1 MTNNTKTELVNMYS
15 LSETRPKLQEY
26 IISRDQYLDLFD
38 SQFEEERVLCLTG
51 VEGVGITSALALFAR
66 RHGENCASYFNN
78 GWSRHLLST
87 RTIVNSLLK
96 QLSFYT
102 KVELNPGDEE
112 VTLSNCIYRLSKQT
126 KNNKNK
132 YLYFVLDGFASI
144 PPEYVDSIKV
154 LLAPLFGLENGRF
167 LFSGDR
173 DAIKPLLPDGI
184 PVKQTNE
191 MLRFQKNDVEDYLRR
206 VVPGL
211 SNETIGTIYDL
222 SGKGLARNLV
232 ILTEKLKKDGVD
244 KILSYYRD
252 DVEDFYEDDY
262 NWIDNQKDEKL
273 TMVMALLAYSELPQS
288 RQSIM
293 RTLDLTEAAI
303 ADLLG
308 RGKEY
313 IEEKDNLITLKSD
326 DYRKYLRIRL
336 SHMKTNIELLLI
348 DMMEKWGK
356 AEDQFLYLPAL
367 YKHVKDNKQLVA
379 YLTSDNVQH
388 YLENK
393 MSQAALNEQCEYGFN
408 ACNDF
413 DSQAAAYFRFAINR
427 SVSREIEKNELSD
440 SEIEALIAIGDEEQ
454 AFDLTQ
460 NVFLLEERLK
470 CLLIIAQS
478 GRHLSEA
485 MSEEIDIQITTLAD
499 TIDFEHIPDKALE
512 LAKLMLPVKLEKALE
527 IIDKVARVTK
537 DRQQIDRLYTAI
549 SLSYNYEGRID
560 GANSTKADIVCTRIS
575 DEGLRKMA
583 TVMKSIMKDSTAKQV
598 VAKMK
603 ELPTASSQL
612 YFLSY
617 WIPDHKERED
627 IGFAVEY
634 AVKLTIDTSTNTMPK
649 VSFLRQFCKPLA
661 DMIKEQVKTVVG
673 LLDAVM
679 ANIKYPTVEYVKLQI
694 LVISALKKFDKSEAK
709 NRLEDLYLEI
719 SELKDKALQ
728 AHCKALLLRDY
739 ELLGEKKDVEE
750 WMMPAFKLQDDI
762 TDDITEILGSSAYH
776 LKVVE
781 GPIKA
786 LVCTAPSFIKDV
798 IDNMNTDERRN
809 RAFLLAA
816 TEYVKQ
822 ADVKKFDWK
831 YFIKLF
837 RGITYDKTELYKPLI
852 ELVQKITE
860 AEKDTTLYD
869 AVKKNYDI
877 FKEIEQADAQCYV
890 FATLYVWICQNY
902 EDEKFRQVVKED
914 LNTMWEKI
922 NIPWLKVNTGYEIAK
937 VLSKI
942 SMKTEAREYVAKT
955 TAIRTNQLLSSYSC
969 IAAYTESMSLYVH
982 SLGILIRSGL
992 CTDEDL
998 DQIKTLMA
1006 YDESDGEC
1014 MILWARIA
1022 LEYYGVNN
1030 IEMFNNILN
1039 RYVSKPIDQYSKY
1052 YQKRIL
1058 YHISPALYL
1067 CSQALL
1073 YDRLKDYDSFFQN
1086 ACLENIARYILTK
1099 YPYPEYTSSREI
1111 QAQISMEKKDYDLLL
1126 NLMAHTTDENFIFD
1140 YTDIIAKAIK
1150 RDSNRTLSR
1159 EIQNVLWNNLN
1170 KVVLERLP
1178 MKGGIQHDGYRIA
1191 CKAIIDGSRSGG
1203 ITNSNG
1209 LKSEIE
1215 SIPNVADQAFLY
1227 AHVAG
1232 YLKKVSER
1240 AEFIDLAVQKTE
1252 DICYTFDKFN
1262 RYGICL
1268 QEAFLAANSKTRGIA
1283 QKVMGS
1289 LKSDGN
1295 GSYGDY
1301 QRMIDLVRDHDAE
1314 LAENMLEMVDD
1325 DPARLHYKKRL
1336 KDRMASN
1343 KKIEAARNDFGQVV
1357 RLTNDEQMRF
1367 FERQMECLIKRKNVV
1382 RDVNSTQSIMTK
1394 IYENSITE
1402 MQNAVLFFMENLFEK
1417 NLVSRKYRI
1426 LLREVHCAIIYNLK
1440 LVLAIAS
1447 GTKVKL
1453 ERVNRI
1459 MNELSDNNESMI
1471 QVGEGNKGIKQLVDW
1486 YKEHSC
1492 DIVRIIDP
1500 YFHAEDLFIIKALM
1514 DINNDL
1520 KCSILTNNDRQDG
1533 LNEVFQNGWN
1543 AISAELTGR
1552 IEIKSCCYE
1561 SDGKAPFHDRWWLL
1575 YDADKDRYFGK
1586 RLASVSTLGSRIS
1599 EISDMDENAMESAMK
1614 VWERFFHNMVPKYE
1628 ERKIKYE
1635 ETKLR

>member
-1 MTNNTKTELVNMYS
+1 MYS
-15 LSETRPKLQEY
+15 LSETKPKLREDM
-26 IISRDQYLDLFD
+26 ISRDQYLDLLEG
-38 SQFEEERVLCLTG
+38 QFEEERVLCLTG
-51 VEGVGITSALALFAR
+51 IEGVGVTSTLALFAR

-78 GWSRHLLST
+78 GWSRHLLNA
-87 RTIVNSLLK
+87 RTIVSSLLK

-102 KVELNPGDEE
+102 KENLNSGEDET
-112 VTLSNCIYRLSKQT
+112 TLSNSIYKLSKQT
-126 KNNKNK
+126 KNKSIK
-132 YLYFVLDGFASI
+132 YLYFVLDGFYSI
-144 PPEYVDSIKV
+144 PPEYVDSIKQ
-154 LLAPLFGLENGRF
+154 LLAPLFSLENGRF

-173 DAIKPLLPDGI
+173 DDIKQLLPEGI
-184 PVKQTNE
+184 PVKQSNE
-191 MLRFQKNDVEDYLRR
+191 ILRFQKNDVEGYLER
-206 VVPGL
+206 VKPGL
-211 SNETIGTIYDL
+211 SQDMKDAIYDL
-222 SGKGLARNLV
+222 SGKGLARNLI
-232 ILTEKLKKDGVD
+232 ILTEKLKKDGEE
-244 KILSYYRD
+244 KINIYYRNE
-252 DVEDFYEDDY
+252 VEDFYEEDY
-262 NWIDNQKDEKL
+262 NWIEDQKDENL
-273 TMVMALLAYSELPQS
+273 TMMMALLTYSELPQN
-288 RQSIM
+288 RQSVM
-293 RTLDLTEAAI
+293 RTLNLNEKATSDLIEQCK
-303 ADLLG
+303 D
-308 RGKEY
+308 Y
-313 IEEKDNLITLKSD
+313 IEEKENLISLKSD
-326 DYRKYLRIRL
+326 DFRKYLRVRL
-336 SHMKTNIELLLI
+336 SHLKTNIELLLI
-348 DMMEKWGK
+348 DMIEKWGK

-388 YLENK
+388 YLEDK

-413 DSQAAAYFRFAINR
+413 ETQAAAYFRFAINR

-440 SEIEALIAIGDEEQ
+440 SEIEALIATGDDEQ
-454 AFDLTQ
+454 AFNLTQ

-470 CLLIIAQS
+470 CLLIIAQA
-478 GRHLSEA
+478 GKHLSDA
-485 MSEEIDIQITTLAD
+485 MSEEIDTQIMTLAD

-527 IIDKVARVTK
+527 IIDKVAKVSK
-537 DRQQIDRLYTAI
+537 NRQQIDRLYTAI
-549 SLSYNYEGRID
+549 SLSYNYEGKID
-560 GANSTKADIVCTRIS
+560 NANSAKTDIVCTKIS

-583 TVMKSIMKDSTAKQV
+583 TVMKSIMKDSTAEQV

-612 YFLSY
+612 YFLSF

-627 IGFAVEY
+627 ICFAVEY
-634 AVKLTIDTSTNTMPK
+634 AVRLTIDTSTNSMPK

-661 DMIKEQVKTVVG
+661 KMDQGQVKTVIG
-673 LLDAVM
+673 LLDAVVT
-679 ANIKYPTVEYVKLQI
+679 NIKYPTVEYVKLQI
-694 LVISALKKFDKSEAK
+694 LIISAVTKFDKDDAK

-719 SELKDKALQ
+719 TELNDKALQ

-739 ELLGEKKDVEE
+739 ELLGKKKDVEE

-762 TDDITEILGSSAYH
+762 TNDVTVILENSAYH

-786 LVCTAPSFIKDV
+786 LVCSAPSFINDV
-798 IDNMNTDERRN
+798 INKMNTEERKA

-822 ADVKKFDWK
+822 ADVINLDWK
-831 YFIKLF
+831 YFVKLF
-837 RGITYDKTELYKPLI
+837 QGSTYDRTELYKPLI

-860 AEKDTTLYD
+860 VTEKDTILYD
-869 AVKKNYDI
+869 SVKKYYDL

-890 FATLYVWICQNY
+890 FATLYVWISQY
-902 EDEKFRQVVKED
+902 FEDEDFKLVVKGD
-914 LNTMWEKI
+914 LNAMWNKI

-942 SMKTEAREYVAKT
+942 SMKSEAREYVAKT
-955 TAIRTNQLLSSYSC
+955 AKIRTNQLLSSYSC
-969 IAAYTESMSLYVH
+969 IAAYTESMNLYVH

-1006 YDESDGEC
+1006 YDESNGEC

-1022 LEYYGVNN
+1022 LEYYGVND
-1030 IEMFNNILN
+1030 IERFNNILN
-1039 RYVSKPIDQYSKY
+1039 RYVSKPINQYSKF

-1058 YHISPALYL
+1058 YHISPALFL
-1067 CSQALL
+1067 CSKTLL
-1073 YDRLKDYDSFFQN
+1073 YDRLKDYDPFFQN
-1086 ACLENIARYILTK
+1086 ACIENIAHYILTK
-1099 YPYPEYTSSREI
+1099 YPYPEYTYSREI

-1126 NLMAHTTDENFIFD
+1126 DLMAHTTDENFIFN
-1140 YTDIIAKAIK
+1140 YTDIIAQAIK
-1150 RDSNRTLSR
+1150 RDSSRTLSR
-1159 EIQNVLWNNLN
+1159 EIQNVLWNNLYKIVN
-1170 KVVLERLP
+1170 EHLP
-1178 MKGGIQHDGYRIA
+1178 TKGGIQHNGYRIA
-1191 CKAIIDGSRSGG
+1191 CKAMIDGRRNSG
-1203 ITNSNG
+1203 ITNSKV
-1209 LKSEIE
+1209 LKEEIE
-1215 SIPNVADQAFLY
+1215 SVPNMADQAFLY

-1232 YLKKVSER
+1232 YLKKVSEK

-1252 DICYTFDKFN
+1252 GIGYTFDKFN

-1268 QEAFLAANSKTRGIA
+1268 QESFIAANIKAKDIA
-1283 QKVMGS
+1283 QKVMVA

-1301 QRMIDLVRDHDAE
+1301 QRMIDLVRDHDVE

-1325 DPARLHYKKRL
+1325 DPVRLHYRKRL
-1336 KDRMASN
+1336 KDRMTSN
-1343 KKIEAARNDFGQVV
+1343 KKIEAARNDFGQVT

-1367 FERQMECLIKRKNVV
+1367 FERQMEFLIKRKNVI
-1382 RDVNSTQSIMTK
+1382 RDVNSTKSILK
-1394 IYENSITE
+1394 KVYENSITD
-1402 MQNAVLFFMENLFEK
+1402 MKNAVLFFMENLFEK
-1417 NLVSRKYRI
+1417 NQVNRKYRT
-1426 LLREVHCAIIYNLK
+1426 LLREMHCAIIYNLK

-1459 MNELSDNNESMI
+1459 MNERSDSNDSMI
-1471 QVGEGNKGIKQLVDW
+1471 QVGEGDKGVKTLLSW
-1486 YKEHSC
+1486 YKEHPC
-1492 DIVRIIDP
+1492 DIIRIIDP

-1552 IEIKSCCYE
+1552 IEVKSCCYE
-1561 SDGKAPFHDRWWLL
+1561 SNRKAPFHDRWWLL
-1575 YDADKDRYFGK
+1575 YDSNEDLYYGK
-1586 RLASVSTLGSRIS
+1586 RLASASTFGSRIS
-1599 EISDMDENAMESAMK
+1599 EISDMGEKAIASAMK

-1628 ERKIKYE
+1628 EQKIKYE